1 LPNRSAISAEAR
13 TLLALVSPD
22 NAELVGRWAAA
33 LANVGGI
40 YETMGESGRRAMAR
54 ETVGFMARLLRG
66 ETVGDDQLARYVDPP
81 PYRDQPIGDFVMAG
95 MLVDRELRDY
105 LRERAPSPDVAAEA
119 AAVFDPTMA
128 DAIARVVMLRDEKRG
143 AAHLAGLVT
152 EVLARAGDQREA
164 FRRVAAHLADEFGAD
179 FAVIATVDED
189 SVTPYGASVPL
200 EEVGFRAGEPVPRR
214 DLDIVEVLE
223 RDQLHRLALTAQRG
237 GAVARLAAAGYK
249 KALLQPLHTQGGL
262 VGVLAL
268 VYRGKAPAR
277 TRIREVLRRAAPILA
292 AHLGLAREAGA
303 LRQAQAALGELFDVA
318 PMMLCALDRYGRV
331 VRTNHRF
338 LEEMGL
344 DHDVVHMP
352 LAWLVHPDWLDR
364 FTQHWERLRTG
375 EPLEEARFDLIT
387 SHGERLAVACEAHW
401 VAHEPGEASLCL
413 MALSNVSV
421 HVAQAA
427 AQTKRIDELT
437 AFAHHV
443 AHDLKAPL
451 RTIVSFS
458 ELLLD
463 DLPPDAKT
471 RAHAERVFAAA
482 ERGTTLVEG
491 LLRFA
496 RGTSDA
502 GASRPVALQELLE
515 AVRNELAA
523 ELEQRGGE
531 IVVTADEVPLL
542 GQPVA
547 LSTLLTNLVGNA
559 IRYTDGDAPRVEV
572 AVRTTAPGWAALT
585 VTDHGCG
592 VPADEQGKIF
602 DLFHRAHRDER
613 GTGVGLAIVKR
624 ITAAHGGHVAVK
636 STPGEGSTFT
646 VTLPTP

>member
-1 LPNRSAISAEAR
+1 MPSRPDISAAAR
-13 TLLALVSPD
+13 ALLALVSPD
-22 NAELVGRWAAA
+22 NAELVGRWAGA
-33 LANVGGI
+33 LAHAGGI
-40 YETMGESGRRAMAR
+40 YVAMGESGRRAIAR
-54 ETVGFMARLLRG
+54 ETIAFMVRLLRG
-66 ETVGDDQLARYVDPP
+66 ETIADDQLARYVDPP

-105 LRERAPSPDVAAEA
+105 LRERAPTPDVAAEA
-119 AAVFDPTMA
+119 TTLIDPTMA
-128 DAIARVVMLRDEKRG
+128 DAIARVVMLREEKRG
-143 AAHLAGLVT
+143 ATHLAGLLT
-152 EVLARAGDQREA
+152 EVLARSGSPREA
-164 FRRVAAHLADEFGAD
+164 FRRVAGHLADEFSAD
-179 FAVIATVDED
+179 LVVVATVDED
-189 SVTPYGASVPL
+189 SLTPFGASLPL
-200 EEVGFRAGEPVPRR
+200 EELGFHVGEPVARR
-214 DLDIVEVLE
+214 DLDILDVLE
-223 RDQLHRLALTAQRG
+223 RDQLTRLSLSRDRG
-237 GAVARLAAAGYK
+237 GVVARLAAAGYR
-249 KALLQPLHTQGGL
+249 KALLQPLLTQGGL

-268 VYRGKAPAR
+268 VYRSKAPAR
-277 TRIREVLRRAAPILA
+277 TRIREVLRRAVPILA

-318 PMMLCALDRYGRV
+318 PMMLCALDRFGRV
-331 VRTNHRF
+331 VRTNQRF

-344 DHDVVHMP
+344 DHDVLHMP

-421 HVAQAA
+421 HVAHAA

-451 RTIVSFS
+451 RTIASFS

-463 DLPPDAKT
+463 DLPADARA
-471 RAHAERVFAAA
+471 RAHAERVYAAA

-496 RGTSDA
+496 RGTSDE
-502 GASRPVALQELLE
+502 GASRPVPLGELLE
-515 AVRNELAA
+515 GVRHELAA
-523 ELEQRGGE
+523 ELEQRRGD
-531 IVVTADEVPLL
+531 IVVTADETPLL

-559 IRYTDGDAPRVEV
+559 IRYTEGDAPRVEI
-572 AVRTTAPGWAALT
+572 AVRTTAPGWAALS
-585 VTDHGCG
+585 VSDQGCG
-592 VPADEQGKIF
+592 IPAEEQEKIF
-602 DLFHRAHRDER
+602 ELFHRAHRDER

-636 STPGEGSTFT
+636 STPGLGSTFT

>member
-1 LPNRSAISAEAR
+1 LPNRPPISADAR

-33 LANVGGI
+33 LVNAGGI
-40 YETMGESGRRAMAR
+40 YAAMGEPGRRAMAR
-54 ETVGFMARLLRG
+54 ETIGFMVRLLRG
-66 ETVGDDQLARYVDPP
+66 EAVADDQLARYVDPP

-105 LRERAPSPDVAAEA
+105 LRERAPSAEAAAEA
-119 AAVFDPTMA
+119 AALIDPTMA
-128 DAIARVVMLRDEKRG
+128 DAIARVVMLREEKRG
-143 AAHLAGLVT
+143 AAHLAGLLT
-152 EVLARAGDQREA
+152 EVLSRSGSPREA
-164 FRRVAAHLADEFGAD
+164 FRRVAGHLADEFGAD
-179 FAVIATVDED
+179 LAVIATVDED

-200 EEVGFRAGEPVPRR
+200 EEVGFPAGEPVPRR
-214 DLDIVEVLE
+214 DLDLVNVLE
-223 RDQLHRLALTAQRG
+223 REQLHRLSLTSERG
-237 GAVARLAAAGYK
+237 GVVAKLAAAGYR
-249 KALLQPLHTQGGL
+249 KALLQPLLTQGGL

-277 TRIREVLRRAAPILA
+277 TRIREVLRRAAPVLA

-318 PMMLCALDRYGRV
+318 PMMLCALDRFGRV

-338 LEEMGL
+338 LEELGL

-364 FTQHWERLRTG
+364 FHQHWERLHAG

-401 VAHEPGEASLCL
+401 VAHEPGEAALCL

-421 HVAQAA
+421 HVAHAA

-451 RTIVSFS
+451 RTIASFS

-463 DLPPDAKT
+463 DLHGDDKA
-471 RAHAERVFAAA
+471 RAHAERVYAAA

-502 GASRPVALQELLE
+502 GASRPVRLGELLDG
-515 AVRNELAA
+515 VRNELAA
-523 ELEQRGGE
+523 ELEQRRGE
-531 IVVTADEVPLL
+531 IVVTADEAPLL

-559 IRYTDGDAPRVEV
+559 IRYTDGDSPRVEV
-572 AVRTTAPGWAALT
+572 AVRTTAPGWAALS

-592 VPADEQGKIF
+592 IPANEQEKIF
-602 DLFHRAHRDER
+602 ELFHRAHRDER

-624 ITAAHGGHVAVK
+624 ITAAHGGHVGVT
-636 STPGEGSTFT
+636 STPGQGSTFT
-646 VTLPTP
+646 VTLPSP